1 VANTKINVRTL
12 QTNFTEQKNP
22 EKANS
27 RLVRRRVW
35 SAGSLHPPS
44 ALRWAIFIVPRK
56 PQCPDS
62 YRVPDN
68 DRRIAVQAHF
78 SGPQEQRGYI
88 QEHRLQLKF
97 HAEMRIKRHSL
108 HNPNY
113 FMVVFTLE
121 VFLDTP

>member
-1 VANTKINVRTL
+1 MLDAECEVQDLFIHR
-12 QTNFTEQKNP
+12 QHSE
-22 EKANS
+22 
-27 RLVRRRVW
+27 
-35 SAGSLHPPS
+35 G
-44 ALRWAIFIVPRK
+44 AIFIAPTK
-56 PQCPDS
+56 PQRPDS

>member
-1 VANTKINVRTL
+1 MLDAESEMQDLFIHHHHS
-12 QTNFTEQKNP
+12 E
-22 EKANS
+22 
-27 RLVRRRVW
+27 
-35 SAGSLHPPS
+35 
-44 ALRWAIFIVPRK
+44 WARFIVPRK

-97 HAEMRIKRHSL
+97 HAEMSKKRHSL
-108 HNPNY
+108 HNPNC
-113 FMVVFTLE
+113 L
-121 VFLDTP
+121 